1 MAEEDSIF
9 EQERKKTLEKLGETS
24 KMGLGKGG
32 GVTIAFSIDLIMLGH
47 SGFAR

>member
-1 MAEEDSIF
+1 M
-9 EQERKKTLEKLGETS
+9 EKLGETS
-24 KMGLGKGG
+24 KMGLGKG

>member
-1 MAEEDSIF
+1 M
-9 EQERKKTLEKLGETS
+9 EKLGETS
-24 KMGLGKGG
+24 KMGLGKGGG